1 MVEKEGKCFPLHKM
15 IMLGNRGV
23 GKSALTLQFMYHET
37 VVDYEPT
44 RADAYRK
51 NMKLDGQEVQID
63 ILDTAGEEDY
73 PSIRDNYIRSG
84 EGFLCVFSVTDKK
97 SFEAAEE
104 FRDQILKVKE
114 GDKNIPL
121 ILVGNKMDLVADCSA
136 NCALRE
142 VSHDVANDKAAE
154 WKVAYVE
161 TSART
166 GENVDNGFHN
176 LMREIR
182 RWKMTAGNLRILVEE
197 RKRKERQRKIWGKIK
212 CSIV

>member
-84 EGFLCVFSVTDKK
+84 EGFLCVFSVTDK
-97 SFEAAEE
+97 
-104 FRDQILKVKE
+104 
-114 GDKNIPL
+114 NIPL

-182 RWKMTAGNLRILVEE
+182 RWKMTADNLRILAEE